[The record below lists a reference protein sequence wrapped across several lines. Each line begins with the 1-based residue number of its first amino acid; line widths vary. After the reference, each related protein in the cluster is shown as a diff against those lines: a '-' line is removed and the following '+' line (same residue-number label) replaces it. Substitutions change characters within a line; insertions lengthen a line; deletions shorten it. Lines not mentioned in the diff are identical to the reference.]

1 MDRETPVTDEGTREE
16 PESEIFGDEE
26 GAEDRGVGDDLDE
39 PDDSALGESE
49 EAAEPESEGPD
60 GPRRRRRRRGRRRAG
75 DRGPRGERRPGPP
88 SRSEAD
94 PVEGEPLAEED
105 DDDLEEDNGDLTGE
119 SELGAEDDSEE
130 GDEESP
136 RVYRNV
142 PTWEEAISFLVHKRP
157 EGRTDSGGP
166 REGRRDG
173 GRR

>member
-1 MDRETPVTDEGTREE
+1 MDRETPVSDEGTPEE

-26 GAEDRGVGDDLDE
+26 GAEDRVVGDDLE
-39 PDDSALGESE
+39 ESDDSVLEESE
-49 EAAEPESEGPD
+49 GAAEPGSEESE
-60 GPRRRRRRRGRRRAG
+60 GPRRRRRRRGRRRPG

-94 PVEGEPLAEED
+94 SAEGEPLGEED
-105 DDDLEEDNGDLTGE
+105 DDDLEDNGDLTGE

-157 EGRTDSGGP
+157 EGRPDSGGP

>member
-1 MDRETPVTDEGTREE
+1 MSDEGTGEE

-26 GAEDRGVGDDLDE
+26 GDEDREVGDDLEESDA
-39 PDDSALGESE
+39 SALGESE
-49 EAAEPESEGPD
+49 EAAEPSSEESE
-60 GPRRRRRRRGRRRAG
+60 GPRRRRRRRGRRRSG
-75 DRGPRGERRPGPP
+75 DRAPRGERSPGPP
-88 SRSEAD
+88 SPGEA
-94 PVEGEPLAEED
+94 EFAEAGPLGEED

-157 EGRTDSGGP
+157 DGRTDSGGP